1 MAKIRPEAEEWKGL
15 RYRFLETIR
24 KQEADAAKSPKA
36 PSPAPTV
43 ESVEESAEPPQDEPD
58 PPVTPGQKEIQP
70 EQLDESAR

>member
-1 MAKIRPEAEEWKGL
+1 L

-24 KQEADAAKSPKA
+24 KQEADTAKSPPA
-36 PSPAPTV
+36 QSPPTQSPAPTV
-43 ESVEESAEPPQDEPD
+43 ESVEESAEVSKDEPD